1 MITMNA
7 GAGVTI
13 QMNDLKK
20 EYKMGDMIIHAL
32 KGIDLTVRKG
42 DFLAIMGSS
51 GSGKSTLMNLIGCLD
66 KATSGEYLLDG
77 KSVIS
82 LNKNEYALIRNE
94 KIGFVFQ
101 GFNLLNRTS
110 AIENVQLP
118 LIYNRKA
125 SESDHKEMA
134 FEVLK
139 LVGLQDRVYHEP
151 HQLSGGQQQ
160 RVAIARA
167 LINNPSIL
175 LADEPTGNLDTATSN
190 DIMKLFGNLNERNIT
205 LIIVTHEL
213 DIAEYAKRTIYMND
227 GLIVS
232 EKTDT
237 Y

>member
-1 MITMNA
+1 MNA

-227 GLIVS
+227 GLIAS

>member
-1 MITMNA
+1 MNA

-32 KGIDLTVRKG
+32 KGVDLTVRKG

-205 LIIVTHEL
+205 LIIVTHEP

-227 GLIVS
+227 GLIAS

>member
-1 MITMNA
+1 MNA

-32 KGIDLTVRKG
+32 RGVDLTVRKG

-205 LIIVTHEL
+205 LIIVTHEP

-227 GLIVS
+227 GLIAS

>member
-1 MITMNA
+1 MNA

-205 LIIVTHEL
+205 LIIVTHEP

-227 GLIVS
+227 GLIAS

>member
-205 LIIVTHEL
+205 LIIVTHEP

-227 GLIVS
+227 GLIAS

-237 Y
+237 C